1 MEHISMNKWGKD
13 HWSTFAYLETLA
25 VDDGKNGWAVP
36 VRARMRT
43 NEETHPV
50 VGVARGGNDHGY
62 PLPVSGKQYP
72 TRLKEGE
79 MEGHDDWDCIDDAV
93 KEGLLKDVGSGL
105 NRAFTFTKLG
115 KKVVHELR
123 KHKMNGGNF
132 KEFVSSEE
140 NEYFCLQL
148 NILLLCLT

>member
-1 MEHISMNKWGKD
+1 MEHIPMDKWGKD

-25 VDDGKNGWAVP
+25 VDDGKGGLAIP

-50 VGVARGGNDHGY
+50 IGVARGGNDSGY
-62 PLPVSGKQYP
+62 PIPVGGKQYP

-79 MEGHDDWDCIDDAV
+79 VEEHDDWDCIDDMV
-93 KEGLLKDVGSGL
+93 REKLLEDVGSGI

-115 KKVVHELR
+115 KKVAGELR
-123 KHKMNGGNF
+123 KHKMGGKNF
-132 KEFVSSEE
+132 KDFVFCTT
-140 NEYFCLQL
+140 NETEDKQ
-148 NILLLCLT
+148 NA